1 MDEVAPN
8 YFALNNSHLATLLKS
23 EGLIKGHMFELT
35 SWRREGLLARLR
47 ERGFSV
53 RSLADRLEAL
63 PLPPAPLAPLP
74 PVPGVDLPLTLSA
87 CHMRAS
93 ASGDMEFS
101 GSVVAQM
108 GARHLECEHLVYHA
122 ANSQVDVSGAV
133 QVADQSLRI
142 SGETGILGQDHA
154 EFRDAHFEFLKHPG
168 RGSAARILMPEPHHV
183 QLVDV
188 RYTTCPPGV
197 ADWDLRARRID
208 LDPAGKRGTARGAR
222 VDFKGVPIFYL
233 PWISFPLTGER
244 QTGVLFPTLGS
255 SSRSGASLSVPWYWN
270 IAPQRDLTLT
280 PTWFSRRG
288 FDFGGELRWL
298 GQGGGGILRANVL
311 PGDRVTHS
319 DRDWLR
325 LHGDAR
331 FGSTAHLR
339 FDGEQTSDTHYFEDF
354 ADGPQSTSIT
364 FLPRQLRLDDS
375 GEDWKLR
382 AEMLQ
387 FQTLDDQLADADRPY
402 EELPRIVASARLPGA
417 SAFSADIDGE
427 VANFQRGTGVT
438 GWRARLQPGV
448 GLDLARP
455 GFYLRPR
462 ASWDLTTYRLR
473 DAASGTDASPSRE
486 APVLSLDTGLL
497 LERLGKGS
505 SGWLVTLEPRAF
517 YVYIPYRNQDAL
529 PVFDSGLPD
538 PNYVSLFRTNR
549 YTGSDRLGDA
559 NDLSFGVTT
568 RMLRA
573 ATGERFLSA
582 TLGETLH
589 LSTPRVTLP
598 GATAAFGQRSDLVA
612 DLELSAYR
620 HWNLRY
626 QLAWDPAFSLTA
638 KSLLAAQYRID
649 GGRVVNVGY
658 RYTRGSVGQADAS
671 AAWPV
676 SRRWDLYGR
685 TVYSFLDQR
694 LLEAFAGVQ
703 YRANCWGIRLVVRD
717 SVSSRSGA
725 RDTGWY
731 LQLELAGLSNVG
743 SGADSFLLGA
753 IQGYSPT
760 ASNR

>member
-1 MDEVAPN
+1 MAAPMN
-8 YFALNNSHLATLLKS
+8 AAAYFCRAALRAARSS
-23 EGLIKGHMFELT
+23 C
-35 SWRREGLLARLR
+35 LLAA
-47 ERGFSV
+47 
-53 RSLADRLEAL
+53 LAAL
-63 PLPPAPLAPLP
+63 PCAAYAQEAAPGCAAPQAQL
-74 PVPGVDLPLTLSA
+74 PVPALPGATGTDLPVLLSA
-87 CHMRAS
+87 CSMHAS

-101 GSVVAQM
+101 GAVLAQL
-108 GARHLECEHLVYHA
+108 GGRQLRCDHLAYHA
-122 ANSQVDVSGAV
+122 ATGQLDLSGAV
-133 QVADQSLRI
+133 QMADPSLRI
-142 SGETGILGQDHA
+142 TGETGTYGQGHA
-154 EFRDAHFEFLKHPG
+154 DFRNAQFEFLEHPG
-168 RGSAARILMPEPHHV
+168 RGTAARILMPAPHHV
-183 QLVDV
+183 QLIDGS
-188 RYTTCPPGV
+188 YTTCPPGY
-197 ADWDLRARRID
+197 ADWELRARRID
-208 LDPAGKRGTARGAR
+208 LDPQGKRGTARGAR
-222 VDFKGVPIFYL
+222 VKFEGVPILYL
-233 PWISFPLTGER
+233 PWISFPLTSER
-244 QTGVLFPTLGS
+244 QTGLLFPTLGS

-280 PTWFSRRG
+280 PTYFSRRG
-288 FDFGGELRWL
+288 FDIGSELRWL
-298 GQGGGGILRANVL
+298 AAGGGGILRANFL
-311 PGDRVTHS
+311 PGDRLAHR

-325 LHGDAR
+325 LHGDQR
-331 FGSTAHLR
+331 FGTTAHLR
-339 FDGEQTSDTHYFEDF
+339 FDAEGTSDTHYFEDF

-375 GEDWKLR
+375 GEAWKAR
-382 AEMLQ
+382 AELLQ

-417 SAFSADIDGE
+417 STFTADIDGE
-427 VANFQRGTGVT
+427 AANFQRGTGVT
-438 GWRARLQPGV
+438 GWRARAQPAL
-448 GLDLARP
+448 GLDFSRP

-473 DAASGTDASPSRE
+473 DQASGTDASPSRS
-486 APVLSLDTGLL
+486 APVLSLDTGLM
-497 LERLGKGS
+497 LERLGRGS
-505 SGWLVTLEPRAF
+505 GGWLVTLEPRAF

-549 YTGSDRLGDA
+549 YTGHDRLGDA
-559 NDLSFGVTT
+559 NDLSFGLTT

-598 GATAAFGQRSDLVA
+598 GATATFGQRSDLVA

-626 QLAWDPAFSLTA
+626 QLAWDPATSVTV
-638 KSLLAAQYRID
+638 KSLLAAQYRLD
-649 GGRVVNVGY
+649 GGRVLNMGY
-658 RYTRGSVGQADAS
+658 RYTRGSVGQAEAS

-676 SRRWDLYGR
+676 ARRWDLYGR
-685 TVYSFLDQR
+685 TVYSLLDQR

-717 SVSSRSGA
+717 SVSNRSGA

-731 LQLELAGLSNVG
+731 LQLELRGLSSVG

-760 ASNR
+760 ATNR